1 MNAPT
6 TPAMFEP
13 DAQWAS
19 RTLDA
24 MLARVARHFRPR
36 ERLAIHEWAERYR
49 RLSAEENPDYQGSY
63 RLDNTPALRGIL
75 AACSDRGIRSVVV
88 QKSAQIG
95 YTAGVVCNVLGYYAH
110 WRPRVQVVMFPREK
124 SAKDFDAEKFT
135 PMVRATPVLAEVINL
150 KSRADGNS
158 ATRKKLR
165 GGRGLIKFVASNSPA
180 DVKSTSAS
188 VRIVE
193 EPDDTNRDV
202 RGQGDSIALLRER
215 GKSIRDS
222 FELIGGTPTA
232 KGASAIEK
240 EMRTTDQRRF
250 MVPCHH
256 CGEAHE
262 VEWEHVHIPGF
273 GLSPEQL
280 AEPDIDERL
289 PYRDVYGRARWEH
302 AYYACPHCGGVWTDE
317 DRHDNIRRAAAQ
329 APHYGWHATAPGDRP
344 GFYCNEL
351 QSIFEGSN
359 VTILAEKF
367 CRAHDAMERGEP
379 ELMVAFTNSTRG
391 QVWEYRGEL
400 PEEDEL
406 RERAETYA
414 EWSVPAGG
422 LVVLIG
428 VDVQHDRLAVTVWVV
443 GRGEEMWLAWGGDL
457 YGRTIIPDQGAWL
470 ELAALLERSVR
481 PASGALLPV
490 AGMAIDCGDGQTS
503 DAVYA
508 FVRRHNR
515 RSRPVIATKGASD
528 KLGRAEIWAKPRA
541 IDPNKKATKASKYGV
556 HVHIIG
562 TVKAK
567 DTILGWAQEG
577 GRVRLPGSGPGRMHW
592 PSAVRPD
599 FYEQLLG
606 ELKVPMP
613 SNPRQRVWVPRTDR
627 RNEALDC
634 TVMCL
639 WLSRHLQLHL
649 RKPHQWAAAASRM
662 LQTSLLDDTDDDA
675 ATPSP
680 ITDDGAPP
688 PAGTAPPWPGI
699 THASAPKAP
708 EPAADELP
716 IVQAAHAAQ
725 AARPS
730 TSGGR
735 ISLGAGGR
743 FGGGR

>member
-1 MNAPT
+1 ML
-6 TPAMFEP
+6 EP
-13 DAQWAS
+13 DARWAS

-24 MLARVARHFRPR
+24 MLARVCRHFKPR
-36 ERLAIHEWAERYR
+36 EPLSIHEWAEKYR

-75 AACSDRGIRSVVV
+75 AACSDPAIKSVVA

-124 SAKDFDAEKFT
+124 SAKDFDAEKFS
-135 PMVRATPVLAEVINL
+135 PMVRATPALAEVINL

-158 ATRKKLR
+158 ATRKKLK

-180 DVKSTSAS
+180 DVKSTSAT

-256 CGEAHE
+256 CGESHE
-262 VEWEHVHIPGF
+262 VEWEHVRIPGF
-273 GLSPEQL
+273 ALTPEQL
-280 AEPDIDERL
+280 AEPDIDERF
-289 PYRDVYGRARWEH
+289 PSREVYGRAQWEA
-302 AYYACPHCGGVWTDE
+302 AYYACPHCGAEWSDE

-329 APHYGWHATAPGDRP
+329 PPHYGWQPTATSDRA

-351 QSIFEGSN
+351 QSIFDGSN
-359 VTILAEKF
+359 VAILAEKF
-367 CRAHDAMERGEP
+367 LRAHDAMERGEP

-406 RERAETYA
+406 RERAEPYL
-414 EWSVPAGG
+414 EWTVPAGG
-422 LVVLIG
+422 LVVLMG
-428 VDVQHDRLAVTVWVV
+428 VDVQHDRLAVAVWVV
-443 GRGEEMWLAWGGDL
+443 GRGEEMWLAWWGEI
-457 YGRTIIPDQGAWL
+457 YGRTIIPEQGAWL
-470 ELAALLERSVR
+470 ELAELLERQVR
-481 PASGALLPV
+481 HASGALLPV
-490 AGMAIDCGDGQTS
+490 AGMAIDSGDGQTS

-515 RSRPVIATKGASD
+515 RQRPVVATKGASD
-528 KLGRAEIWAKPRA
+528 KLGRVEIWAKPKA
-541 IDPNKKATKASKYGV
+541 IDPNRKATKASKYGV
-556 HVHIIG
+556 HVHVIG

-567 DTILGWAQEG
+567 DAILGWAQEG
-577 GRVRLPGSGPGRMHW
+577 GRVRLAGNGPGRMHW
-592 PSAVRPD
+592 PATVRAD
-599 FYEQLLG
+599 FYEQLLS
-606 ELKVPMP
+606 ELKIPTP
-613 SNPRQRVWVPRTDR
+613 SNPRVRTWVPRTDR

-662 LQTSLLDDTDDDA
+662 LQISLIDEPGSPDDQAPMADDA
-675 ATPSP
+675 A
-680 ITDDGAPP
+680 APG
-688 PAGTAPPWPGI
+688 PAGAAAHATPALPTAVP
-699 THASAPKAP
+699 APD
-708 EPAADELP
+708 AADLP
-716 IVQAAHAAQ
+716 IVAAAHAATMAAGARFGQ
-725 AARPS
+725 SARPAA
-730 TSGGR
+730 TGAGGR
-735 ISLGAGGR
+735 ITLGSSTR